1 MTFDKVEL
9 GTWKPT
15 KEKEEYEKS
24 RNSSNMDDADL
35 DYKIKYKKA
44 IEIFG
49 MFFDKDNHLL
59 IQVPLERNEE
69 NEFDFV
75 VDAFKD
81 GVFVNRFKMDIGKGF
96 DFFNSDHKR
105 WFVGDRI
112 YYQNREDNCVTV
124 YEY

>member
-1 MTFDKVEL
+1 MSDEDVTDF
-9 GTWKPT
+9 
-15 KEKEEYEKS
+15 EESRRRSRTHVDVKS
-24 RNSSNMDDADL
+24 EFENISFKQSVNL
-35 DYKIKYKKA
+35 K
-44 IEIFG
+44 G
-49 MFFDKDNHLL
+49 MFVDKNGYLL